1 MTTQT
6 RYTSPTRASTA
17 RLRLLLLALAGWS
30 LLTWLLQLA
39 LDTPVLEFDG
49 NLDGVLGAQA
59 FGGAAFA
66 LGAAYLFAAFSPERM
81 LFMLW
86 VGAVEQ
92 LAAIVT
98 IVFHWA
104 RNDIGFGGAEGLL
117 PLVVALGLLV
127 LILLNLG
134 REREAGA

>member
-6 RYTSPTRASTA
+6 RYTTPARASTA
-17 RLRLLLLALAGWS
+17 RLRLLLLTLALWAALG
-30 LLTWLLQLA
+30 WLLQMA
-39 LDTPVLEFDG
+39 LDTPVLDLQG
-49 NLDGVLGAQA
+49 NLDGALGGRA
-59 FGGAAFA
+59 FGGAYLA
-66 LGAAYLFAAFSPERM
+66 LAAAYLFGAFNAERM

-92 LAAIVT
+92 IGTVVT

-104 RNDIGFGGAEGLL
+104 RNDIGFGFSEGAL
-117 PLVVALGLLV
+117 PLFIALGLLV

-134 REREAGA
+134 REREGGA

>member
-6 RYTSPTRASTA
+6 RYTTPARASTA
-17 RLRLLLLALAGWS
+17 RLRILLLTLALWAALG
-30 LLTWLLQLA
+30 WLLQLS
-39 LDTPVLEFDG
+39 LDTPVLDLQG
-49 NLDGVLGAQA
+49 DLDGVLGGRA
-59 FGGAAFA
+59 FGGAYLA
-66 LGAAYLFAAFSPERM
+66 LAAAYLFTAFNAERM

-92 LAAIVT
+92 IGTVIT
-98 IVFHWA
+98 IVVHWA
-104 RNDIGFGGAEGLL
+104 RSDIGFGGEEGLL
-117 PLVVALGLLV
+117 PLFIALGLLV

>member
-1 MTTQT
+1 MTTSA
-6 RYTSPTRASTA
+6 RHVIPARSSTA
-17 RLRLLLLALAGWS
+17 QLRLLLLALAAWALVG
-30 LLTWLLQLA
+30 WLLQLA
-39 LDTPVLEFDG
+39 LDTPVLDLKG
-49 NLDGVLGAQA
+49 DLDGFLGARV
-59 FGGAAFA
+59 FGGAYVA
-66 LGAAYLFAAFSPERM
+66 LAAAYLFGAFSSERM

-104 RNDIGFGGAEGLL
+104 RSDIDFGAGEGLL
-117 PLVVALGLLV
+117 PLAVAVALLV

-134 REREAGA
+134 REREGAA